1 VKLLSIETFK
11 FIEITQRIEYFCKMK
26 EKIRNI
32 IENNLNGYTLEKII
46 LFGSRA
52 RGDFDIN
59 SDYDLYLVLK
69 EKLSR
74 DQKIELM
81 DLLSGKLAEAEI
93 CSDIVIGN
101 EENLQQN
108 SENSDSILKFVA
120 EEGQLI

>member
-1 VKLLSIETFK
+1 
-11 FIEITQRIEYFCKMK
+11 MK

-52 RGDFDIN
+52 RGDFDMN

-74 DQKIELM
+74 RQKIELM
-81 DLLSGKLAEAEI
+81 DLLSGKLAEEEI
-93 CSDIVIGN
+93 CSDIIIGN
-101 EENLQQN
+101 EENLKQN
-108 SENSDSILKFVA
+108 AENSDSILKFVA